1 MRAYYQ
7 PWLEGMPEEF
17 EEAFF
22 LETQPITVAYR
33 YGQKKEI
40 DGPGCAEGM
49 KAMVRNHDM
58 DYIKYLSF
66 ATAVHARYCLLHV

>member
-17 EEAFF
+17 EEPFF
-22 LETQPITVAYR
+22 LETQPITVAYQ

-40 DGPGCAEGM
+40 DGPGSTEGM
-49 KAMVRNHDM
+49 EEMV
-58 DYIKYLSF
+58 
-66 ATAVHARYCLLHV
+66 